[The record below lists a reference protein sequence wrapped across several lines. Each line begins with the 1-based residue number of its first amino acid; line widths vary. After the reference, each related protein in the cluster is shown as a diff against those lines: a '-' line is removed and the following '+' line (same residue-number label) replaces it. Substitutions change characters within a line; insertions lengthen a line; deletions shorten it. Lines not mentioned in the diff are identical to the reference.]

1 MIIKNEFIDTPS
13 LEEYTGAKIIFFKTR
28 EGIMKKITVIGL
40 AVIVAFVLSS
50 GVLNAQPRTGYGMGS
65 VTQTIKIPKTLP
77 KPANDEWVGKLK
89 KVLSLEKLS
98 EAQYEVDR
106 GKYQVE
112 MPYMMVIPQEEN
124 HIDLITKLFAAY
136 GLPSDVKVPK
146 VKETKS
152 LTEAYGIA
160 RKLEEDLI
168 PQYEWLIQIANDD
181 TTLQVL
187 DAILLE
193 TRMHYTMFDHALRMG
208 WNRGR
213 GMGSGMGRGGMM

>member
-1 MIIKNEFIDTPS
+1 
-13 LEEYTGAKIIFFKTR
+13 
-28 EGIMKKITVIGL
+28 MKKITGIVIGL
-40 AVIVAFVLSS
+40 IVIVAFILSS
-50 GVLNAQPRTGYGMGS
+50 GVLYAQPRTGYSMGS

-77 KPANDEWVGKLK
+77 EPVNDEWVSKLK
-89 KVLSLEKLS
+89 KVLALEKLS
-98 EAQYEVDR
+98 EAQYEAD
-106 GKYQVE
+106 GEKYRVE

-160 RKLEEDLI
+160 RKLEEELI
-168 PQYEWLIQIANDD
+168 PQYEWLLQIADD
-181 TTLQVL
+181 NTTLQVL

-208 WNRGR
+208 WSKGR
-213 GMGSGMGRGGMM
+213 GMGYGMGRGGMM

>member
-1 MIIKNEFIDTPS
+1 
-13 LEEYTGAKIIFFKTR
+13 
-28 EGIMKKITVIGL
+28 MKKFNIVFGLTV
-40 AVIVAFVLSS
+40 VVAFMLSS
-50 GVLNAQPRTGYGMGS
+50 GNLYAQPRTGYSMGS
-65 VTQTIKIPKTLP
+65 FTQTIKIPKTLP
-77 KPANDEWVGKLK
+77 KPVNDEWVSKLQ
-89 KVLSLEKLS
+89 KVLASEKLS
-98 EAQYEVDR
+98 EVQYEADR
-106 GKYQVE
+106 GKYRVE
-112 MPYMMVIPQEEN
+112 MPYIMVIPQEEN

-152 LTEAYGIA
+152 LTEAYGTA

-168 PQYEWLIQIANDD
+168 TQYEWLLQITKDN

-208 WNRGR
+208 WSKGR
-213 GMGSGMGRGGMM
+213 GMGYGMGRGGMM

>member
-1 MIIKNEFIDTPS
+1 
-13 LEEYTGAKIIFFKTR
+13 
-28 EGIMKKITVIGL
+28 MKKCTGVICL
-40 AVIVAFVLSS
+40 TVIVAFILSS
-50 GVLNAQPRTGYGMGS
+50 GVLYAQPRTGYGMGS

-77 KPANDEWVGKLK
+77 KPVNEEWVSKLQ
-89 KVLSLEKLS
+89 KVLSSEKLS
-98 EAQYEVDR
+98 ELQYEADR
-106 GKYQVE
+106 EKYRVE
-112 MPYMMVIPQEEN
+112 MPYMMVIPQEES
-124 HIDLITKLFAAY
+124 HIDLITKLFTAY

-160 RKLEEDLI
+160 RKLEEELI

-208 WNRGR
+208 WHRGR
-213 GMGSGMGRGGMM
+213 GMGYGMGREGMM

>member
-1 MIIKNEFIDTPS
+1 
-13 LEEYTGAKIIFFKTR
+13 
-28 EGIMKKITVIGL
+28 MKKFTVIGL
-40 AVIVAFVLSS
+40 TVIVAFILSL
-50 GVLNAQPRTGYGMGS
+50 GVLYAQPRTGYGMGS

-77 KPANDEWVGKLK
+77 EPVNDEWVGKLQ
-89 KVLSLEKLS
+89 KVLALEKLS
-98 EAQYEVDR
+98 EAQYEADR
-106 GKYQVE
+106 EKYQVE

-208 WNRGR
+208 WTRGR

>member
-1 MIIKNEFIDTPS
+1 MRKFTV
-13 LEEYTGAKIIFFKTR
+13 
-28 EGIMKKITVIGL
+28 VIGL
-40 AVIVAFVLSS
+40 AVIVAFILSS
-50 GVLNAQPRTGYGMGS
+50 GVLYAQPRTGYGMGS

-77 KPANDEWVGKLK
+77 KPVNNEWVSKLQE
-89 KVLSLEKLS
+89 VLALEKLS
-98 EAQYEVDR
+98 EAQYEADR

-136 GLPSDVKVPK
+136 GIPSDVKIPK

-152 LTEAYGIA
+152 LTEAYGIG

-168 PQYEWLIQIANDD
+168 PQYEWLMQIAKDD

-208 WNRGR
+208 WSRGS
-213 GMGSGMGRGGMM
+213 GMGQGMGRGGMM

>member
-1 MIIKNEFIDTPS
+1 
-13 LEEYTGAKIIFFKTR
+13 
-28 EGIMKKITVIGL
+28 MKKFTVVIGL
-40 AVIVAFVLSS
+40 AVIVAFILSS
-50 GVLNAQPRTGYGMGS
+50 GVLYAQPRTGYGMGS

-77 KPANDEWVGKLK
+77 EPVNDEWVSKLQ
-89 KVLSLEKLS
+89 KVLASEKLS
-98 EAQYEVDR
+98 EAQYEADR
-106 GKYQVE
+106 EKYQVE

-168 PQYEWLIQIANDD
+168 PQYEWLMQIANDD
-181 TTLQVL
+181 ITLQVL

-208 WNRGR
+208 WTRGR